1 MSFKNT
7 VNSMTLIL
15 IISLLLISSGVMA
28 QDFPLTVTDGL
39 GEEIVL
45 EEKPTKIISISPNMT
60 EILFA
65 VGAGDN
71 VIGVTTFADYPEEAT
86 EVDKI
91 GTITEPNI
99 EKIIEMEPDV
109 VIASSV
115 NKMETVDRL
124 KELNVKV
131 AGFSADNVNMGIENI
146 KKIGKLTGNEKE
158 SDEIVTEM
166 YIKIAEINNLVEEH
180 LEDNDKRKVF
190 YEIWN
195 DPLYTAGENN
205 FIDDLINM
213 AGGINIGRLAEGQ
226 WPQYNLEK
234 LLVEDPEVY
243 ISTPHSA
250 EMEVSKEQIK
260 NRDQY
265 QSISAIKNDR
275 VYLIDEDIVNRPSP
289 RLVKGLELMTKA
301 VFPELSEEVDEI
313 MDED

>member
-1 MSFKNT
+1 MRFKNRI
-7 VNSMTLIL
+7 NLMSLIL
-15 IISLLLISSGVMA
+15 IISLLLISTGVMA
-28 QDFPLTVTDGL
+28 QEFPVTITDSL
-39 GEEIVL
+39 DEEVKL

-65 VGAGDN
+65 VGAGEN
-71 VIGVTTFADYPEEAT
+71 VVGVTKFADYPQEAT

-91 GTITEPNI
+91 GSITEPNI
-99 EKIIEMEPDV
+99 EKIINMEPDV

-115 NKMETVDRL
+115 NKKETIERL
-124 KELNVKV
+124 RELDVKV
-131 AGFSADNVNMGIENI
+131 AGFEANSVDKAIENI
-146 KKIGKLTGNEKE
+146 KTVAKLTGNQDKGEK
-158 SDEIVTEM
+158 IVAEM
-166 YIKIAEINNLVEEH
+166 YIKIGEITNLVEEH
-180 LEDNDKRKVF
+180 LENNDKRKVF

-195 DPLYTAGENN
+195 DPLYTAGKNN

-250 EMEVSKEQIK
+250 SREVSKEKIK

-275 VYLIDEDIVNRPSP
+275 VYVINQDILNRASP
-289 RLVKGLELMTKA
+289 RLVKGLTLMTKA
-301 VFPELSEEVDEI
+301 IFPELSEEVDEI
-313 MDED
+313 MN

>member
-1 MSFKNT
+1 MRFKNRVSVT
-7 VNSMTLIL
+7 SLIL
-15 IISLLLISSGVMA
+15 LIALLVISTGVIA
-28 QDFPLTVTDGL
+28 QEFPVTITDSL
-39 GEEIVL
+39 GEEVKL
-45 EEKPTKIISISPNMT
+45 EEKPTRIISISPNMT

-65 VGAGDN
+65 VGAGEN
-71 VIGVTTFADYPEEAT
+71 VIGVTKFADYPQEAT

-91 GTITEPNI
+91 GSIMEPNI
-99 EKIIEMEPDV
+99 EKIITMEPDV

-115 NKMETVDRL
+115 NKMKTIERL
-124 KELNVKV
+124 KELDVKV
-131 AGFSADNVNMGIENI
+131 AGFSANSVDKAIGNI
-146 KKIGKLTGNEKE
+146 KTVAELTGNQEKGE
-158 SDEIVTEM
+158 TIVAEM
-166 YIKIAEINNLVEEH
+166 YIKIGEMTNLVEDH
-180 LEDNDKRKVF
+180 LENNEKKKVF

-250 EMEVSKEQIK
+250 EREVSKEKIK

-275 VYLIDEDIVNRPSP
+275 VYVIDQDILSRASP
-289 RLVKGLELMTKA
+289 RLVKGLALMTKA
-301 VFPELSEEVDEI
+301 IFPELSEGVNEI
-313 MDED
+313 IN